1 MATSIQHTLTDRIAL
16 KFADFSIGRPWL
28 TITLALIV
36 MALAASGL
44 PGLGLATNYRVFF
57 SPENPELV
65 AFEHFQDTYT
75 KNDNILFY
83 IEPDTEE
90 VFSPRIAEAIETL
103 TEKAWQIPYVI
114 RVDSVSNFQHS
125 WAEGDD
131 LTVEDLIRDGATLSQ
146 TTLNDKRDI
155 AIAEPLL
162 YGNLV
167 ARDLAATA
175 VNVVLQYP
183 EKSEAEVPAA
193 VAVARQIEADIE
205 AQYPGVTVALTGVSM
220 LNNAFAEAGQIDATT
235 LIPAMYLILL
245 MATLLVLRSFLGM
258 LATLGVILLSTLTAM
273 GLTGHFNI
281 LLAPIALT
289 APIVIM
295 TLAVADSIHI
305 LVSMLT
311 LMRDGQSKL
320 EALRESVRI
329 NFMAIT
335 ITSLTTI
342 IGFLSLNYSDSP
354 PFNHL
359 GNITAVGIA
368 AAWLYSVTFLPGLL
382 RLLPLKIRKV
392 ENGQARSDIV
402 FDKLAGFITHRYRP
416 ILLAGTVIAAA
427 LITIIPRIELNDQWV
442 DYFDQ
447 RVTFRTD
454 TDFALR
460 HLPGIYPIEFS
471 VEAKGPEG
479 INDPEYLSH
488 LEQFTKWLR
497 TQPDVEH
504 VYSYTDI
511 IKRLNKNMHGDD
523 ETFYRLPAERE
534 LAAQY
539 LFLYEISLPFGLD
552 LNDRINVDKSA
563 TRVTATLRNVN
574 TERTRT
580 FIKQA
585 QTWLEANT
593 PEYMWAKPTSATV
606 MFSFISQRNI
616 ESMLVGNGMAVILI
630 AIVMMMALRSM
641 RLGALSLIPNVLP
654 ILMTYGLW
662 ALLVGRIG
670 MASAMVSA
678 TSLGIIVDDSVHF
691 LTKYLRARR
700 EHGYDRPD
708 AIRYAFRTVGLA
720 LIANSIIL
728 VAGFAFLAFSTFRIN
743 VEMGLMTAIAIAVA
757 LAFDF
762 LLLPAL
768 LLVGYRSPTEGEN
781 PDELHYENDYALQTE
796 D

>member
-1 MATSIQHTLTDRIAL
+1 M
-16 KFADFSIGRPWL
+16 
-28 TITLALIV
+28 
-36 MALAASGL
+36 
-44 PGLGLATNYRVFF
+44 
-57 SPENPELV
+57 
-65 AFEHFQDTYT
+65 
-75 KNDNILFY
+75 
-83 IEPDTEE
+83 
-90 VFSPRIAEAIETL
+90 
-103 TEKAWQIPYVI
+103 
-114 RVDSVSNFQHS
+114 
-125 WAEGDD
+125 
-131 LTVEDLIRDGATLSQ
+131 
-146 TTLNDKRDI
+146 
-155 AIAEPLL
+155 
-162 YGNLV
+162 
-167 ARDLAATA
+167 
-175 VNVVLQYP
+175 
-183 EKSEAEVPAA
+183 
-193 VAVARQIEADIE
+193 
-205 AQYPGVTVALTGVSM
+205 
-220 LNNAFAEAGQIDATT
+220 
-235 LIPAMYLILL
+235 
-245 MATLLVLRSFLGM
+245 
-258 LATLGVILLSTLTAM
+258 
-273 GLTGHFNI
+273 
-281 LLAPIALT
+281 
-289 APIVIM
+289 
-295 TLAVADSIHI
+295 
-305 LVSMLT
+305 
-311 LMRDGQSKL
+311 
-320 EALRESVRI
+320 
-329 NFMAIT
+329 
-335 ITSLTTI
+335 
-342 IGFLSLNYSDSP
+342 
-354 PFNHL
+354 
-359 GNITAVGIA
+359 VGI
-368 AAWLYSVTFLPGLL
+368 SV
-382 RLLPLKIRKV
+382 
-392 ENGQARSDIV
+392 
-402 FDKLAGFITHRYRP
+402 
-416 ILLAGTVIAAA
+416 
-427 LITIIPRIELNDQWV
+427 V

-471 VEAKGPEG
+471 VEAKGSEG

-593 PEYMWAKPTSATV
+593 PEYMWAKPTSAIV

-691 LTKYLRARR
+691 RTKYLRARR